1 MGLQLWWGTGLEER
15 SRDRSIN
22 SGGHKESVI
31 GLIVFKAAIC
41 PKLIMM
47 SCSAESSALTA
58 SLKPQNDSERQG
70 AITLT
75 LPSHTAVSG
84 RQSGDNH
91 GPSWS
96 GASGG
101 TSRGVSTVEG
111 PAFLQWGQWP
121 PDINLFMTK
130 AHQECH
136 LETKVVWPASGK
148 FGSDQGYWLCDLKQV
163 IDPSES
169 VSFLIRQEKEHF
181 INFKGVHVHKHMCV
195 NA

>member
-130 AHQECH
+130 AQNVIWRQKLYDLLQANLAQIRAIGCVTLNNLFNLFTSLCLFLH
-136 LETKVVWPASGK
+136 L
-148 FGSDQGYWLCDLKQV
+148 
-163 IDPSES
+163 
-169 VSFLIRQEKEHF
+169 
-181 INFKGVHVHKHMCV
+181 
-195 NA
+195 